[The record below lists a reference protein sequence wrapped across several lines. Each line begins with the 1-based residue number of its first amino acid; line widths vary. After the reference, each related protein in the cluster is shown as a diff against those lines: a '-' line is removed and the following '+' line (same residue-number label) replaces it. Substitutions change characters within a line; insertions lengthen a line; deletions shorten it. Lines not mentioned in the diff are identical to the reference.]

1 MHIYLIEQF
10 SRFTK
15 LPNISVWLFGTVSGV
30 RKSEDIH
37 EWMKVIKN
45 GFKKVVGV
53 GVGVGAC
60 FILNSLH
67 VSNHVLMY
75 FVVLLESLENMEIQ
89 KLS

>member
-1 MHIYLIEQF
+1 M
-10 SRFTK
+10 
-15 LPNISVWLFGTVSGV
+15 

-45 GFKKVVGV
+45 GFKKVV